1 MPIIY
6 RHDPFGFN
14 TLFRKGIVFYKGF
27 KKSFMRFESHAD
39 QRVMLHKSCAL
50 AAQTVMLAMASE
62 GFDTCPMEGFDSK
75 RVKKQLNLPKDAEI
89 TMIVAVGKGTEKGI
103 HSERMR
109 VPTEQVI
116 FIR

>member
-1 MPIIY
+1 
-6 RHDPFGFN
+6 
-14 TLFRKGIVFYKGF
+14 
-27 KKSFMRFESHAD
+27 
-39 QRVMLHKSCAL
+39 
-50 AAQTVMLAMASE
+50 
-62 GFDTCPMEGFDSK
+62 MEGFDSK